1 MGRGLL
7 RPRALEGSFPEMSS
21 DKTFRTVT
29 LVLAVFFTAF
39 VLAEDPSAQAQQP
52 KPQGN
57 VLNPYGAP
65 VGAVD
70 EKGIVTTP
78 YGSKVG
84 HVDTDG
90 NVYNVSSLFIGK
102 VYPNGDIMN
111 QAGDYLGYVD
121 SDGNVYNVS
130 EFKVG
135 SVQAGGNVFLAGGA
149 ARIIFF
155 KSSRGDAIKPRPAP
169 RPR

>member
-1 MGRGLL
+1 
-7 RPRALEGSFPEMSS
+7 MSS
-21 DKTFRTVT
+21 IRTTRLFCLMAAVVVFCSP
-29 LVLAVFFTAF
+29 LVLG
-39 VLAEDPSAQAQQP
+39 EDPSAQAQQP

-57 VLNPYGAP
+57 VLTPYGAP

-70 EKGIVTTP
+70 EEGIVTTP

-84 HVDTDG
+84 SVDPNG
-90 NVYNVSSLFIGK
+90 NVYNVSSMFIGK
-102 VYPNGDIMN
+102 VYPNGDIFN
-111 QAGDYLGYVD
+111 QAGDYLGYAD
-121 SDGNVYNVS
+121 AEGNVYNVS

-135 SVQAGGNVFLAGGA
+135 SVQAGGNIILAGGA

-155 KSSRGDAIKPRPAP
+155 KSSRGVKIKPRPVP

>member
-1 MGRGLL
+1 
-7 RPRALEGSFPEMSS
+7 MSS
-21 DKTFRTVT
+21 YKTSRMFT
-29 LVLAVFFTAF
+29 LMAVSAVLCAAAV
-39 VLAEDPSAQAQQP
+39 LGEDTFAWAQQP

-70 EKGIVTTP
+70 EEGIVTTP

-84 HVDTDG
+84 HVDPDG
-90 NVYNVSSLFIGK
+90 NVYNVSSIFIGK
-102 VYPNGDIMN
+102 VYPNGDIFN

-121 SDGNVYNVS
+121 EDGSVYNVS

-135 SVQAGGNVFLAGGA
+135 FVQAGGNVLLAGGA

-155 KSSRGDAIKPRPAP
+155 KSSKGVRNKPGRVP

>member
-1 MGRGLL
+1 
-7 RPRALEGSFPEMSS
+7 MSS
-21 DKTFRTVT
+21 NKTFRLFT
-29 LVLAVFFTAF
+29 LIAVLTVFFTTF
-39 VLAEDPSAQAQQP
+39 VLGEDMLAQAQQP

-70 EKGIVTTP
+70 EKGQVTTP
-78 YGSKVG
+78 YGSNLG
-84 HVDTDG
+84 SVDSDG
-90 NVYNVSSLFIGK
+90 RVYNVSSIFIGK
-102 VYPNGDIMN
+102 VYPNGDIFN

-121 SDGNVYNVS
+121 ADGNVYNVS

-135 SVQAGGNVFLAGGA
+135 SVQAEGNVLLAGGA

-155 KSSRGDAIKPRPAP
+155 KSSRGVGNKPRPMP
-169 RPR
+169 RSR

>member
-1 MGRGLL
+1 MNSKRTTRLFCLTAVWFVISMPLVQGRL
-7 RPRALEGSFPEMSS
+7 PFAW
-21 DKTFRTVT
+21 
-29 LVLAVFFTAF
+29 
-39 VLAEDPSAQAQQP
+39 AQQP

-57 VLNPYGAP
+57 VLTPYGQP

-70 EKGIVTTP
+70 EEGTVTTP

-84 HVDTDG
+84 SVDPEG
-90 NVYNVSSLFIGK
+90 NVYNVSGLFIGR
-102 VYPNGDIMN
+102 VYPNGDIFN

-121 SDGNVYNVS
+121 AQGNVYNVS

-135 SVQAGGNVFLAGGA
+135 SVQADGNIILAGGA

-155 KSSRGDAIKPRPAP
+155 KSSKGVRKKPRPMPLP
-169 RPR
+169 R